1 MDQQHPDKPA
11 LHLTL
16 FTDYICPF
24 CYIGDLRLRHL
35 EEFYQV
41 LVNFRFIEIHPET
54 PHTGASTR
62 SLDYSE
68 EQWGGM
74 MDALLV
80 MAGDEGID
88 LTPPSFI
95 ANSHAALLLAEAA
108 KEAGREKF
116 YALHRKIYEAYFLQ
130 GRDIGD
136 STVLKDL
143 ASDSGLSSTLVEK
156 AWTDTGYEQTLRKNM
171 AMAVQAGVTGTPTF
185 FIGKQRLT
193 GAVENAVLKQVADA
207 AVLAKSE

>member
-1 MDQQHPDKPA
+1 MDQQHPDKPV

-24 CYIGDLRLRHL
+24 CYIGDLRLRRL
-35 EEFYQV
+35 EESYQV
-41 LVNFRFIEIHPET
+41 LVNFRFIEIHPDT
-54 PHTGASTR
+54 PPMGASTD

-74 MDALLV
+74 MNGLLE
-80 MAGDEGID
+80 MAREEGVA

-95 ANSHAALLLAEAA
+95 ANSHAALLLAEAV

-116 YALHRKIYEAYFLQ
+116 YTLHRKIYQAYFLQ
-130 GRDIGD
+130 DKNIGD
-136 STVLKDL
+136 RTVLAEL
-143 ASDSGLSSTLVEK
+143 ASASGIEKTLAEK
-156 AWTDTGYEQTLRKNM
+156 AWSDNSYEETLRKNM

-185 FIGKQRLT
+185 FIGEQRLT
-193 GAVENAVLKQVADA
+193 GAVENAVLKKAADT
-207 AVLAKSE
+207 AVLEKIE